1 LFDAVFE
8 MNAAKNH
15 ADFIS
20 SITAAMG
27 RLIRSDHCSIHVLD
41 RPGQRMLQQS
51 FPSDPFIPEEVAY
64 YRAHPAENALVVHYE
79 STGDRQARRRS
90 DVIDMK
96 TFLASNHYR
105 HCLARLGFKYCL
117 ALPVNVD
124 RDTIAGL
131 VFDRCDRDY
140 TKADC
145 ALLDAFAPHF
155 LLAWNRQKNPWRHRT
170 REPKPRD
177 GNAPT
182 PREADVLYWIT
193 EGKQNREIATIL
205 GISLYTVQK
214 HVANLLR
221 KLVVENRHALTVS
234 ALTHAAVRELKRTV
248 SGDG

>member
-8 MNAAKNH
+8 MNAAQNH

-20 SITAAMG
+20 SVTSAMS
-27 RLIRSDHCSIHVLD
+27 RLIHSDHCSIHVLD
-41 RPGQRMLQQS
+41 RQRQRMLQQS
-51 FPSDPFIPEEVAY
+51 FPSDPFSPAEVAY
-64 YRAHPAENALVVHYE
+64 YRAHPAENALVMHYE
-79 STGDRQARRRS
+79 RTGDRQARRRS

-105 HCLARLGFKYCL
+105 HCLARLGFKYCV
-117 ALPVNVD
+117 ALPVTVD
-124 RDTIAGL
+124 RNTIAGL
-131 VFDRCDRDY
+131 VFDRCRRDY

-155 LLAWNRQKNPWRHRT
+155 LLAWNRQKNPWRHQV

-177 GNAPT
+177 SNTPT
-182 PREADVLYWIT
+182 NRETDVLYWIT

-205 GISLYTVQK
+205 GISLFTVQK

-221 KLVVENRHALTVS
+221 KLDVENRHALTVS
-234 ALTHAAVRELKRTV
+234 ALNQSAGR
-248 SGDG
+248 